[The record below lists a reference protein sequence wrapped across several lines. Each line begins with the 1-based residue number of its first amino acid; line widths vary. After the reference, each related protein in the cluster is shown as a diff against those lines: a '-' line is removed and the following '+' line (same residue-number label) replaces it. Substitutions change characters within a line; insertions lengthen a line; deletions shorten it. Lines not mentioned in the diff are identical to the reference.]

1 MKSSSILTV
10 YLVSTLGAGLACQS
24 TPANS
29 GTHQP
34 TLGPTTVA
42 AERAAVVARVD
53 GEAVTAGELQDS
65 VKGGLIRADVE
76 HLEKRHEIE
85 STGLDKLINDR
96 LVAKKAKAAGV
107 TPEALLAK
115 EVYAK
120 VQMPSDDEQKQ
131 LYDQAVASGKEL
143 PPFDEIK
150 DEIAQ
155 FIRSRKSEN
164 ALKAYTDDL
173 RTQAKVETLLPA
185 LLLPK
190 ILVEAVGPS
199 KGEAA
204 APITII
210 EFSDYECPFCGRAE
224 PTVKDVMTQYP
235 GKVRLV
241 YREYPLSI
249 HDHAEKASEAA
260 LCALDQ
266 GKYWE
271 MHEKLFENQ
280 RSLEVASLKGYARAL
295 ALDGTKFDQCLDS
308 GEKAKAV
315 EASLKAGEDAGV
327 NGTPA
332 FFINGRPL
340 FGAVPVERFKEV
352 IDAELAGG
360 KL

>member
-1 MKSSSILTV
+1 MKSTCILT
-10 YLVSTLGAGLACQS
+10 LFLAAACQS
-24 TPANS
+24 AAPVATE
-29 GTHQP
+29 TRQT

-42 AERAAVVARVD
+42 AERAAVVAKVD
-53 GEAVTAGELQDS
+53 GEPITEGELQDS

-85 STGLDKLINDR
+85 ETGLDKLINDK
-96 LVAKKAKAAGV
+96 LVAKKAKAEGV
-107 TPEALLAK
+107 TSEALLKK
-115 EVYAK
+115 EVYDK
-120 VQMPSDDEQKQ
+120 VQMPSDEEQKQ

-143 PPFDEIK
+143 PPFDQIK

-155 FIRSRKSEN
+155 FMRSRKNEG
-164 ALKAYTDDL
+164 ALKTYTDGL
-173 RTQAKVETLLPA
+173 RAQAKVETSLAP

-190 ILVEAVGPS
+190 IPVEAVGPS

-204 APITII
+204 APVTIV

-224 PTVKDVMTQYP
+224 PTVRDVIAQYQ

-249 HDHAEKASEAA
+249 HDHAQKASEAA

-280 RSLEVASLKGYARAL
+280 KSLEVESLKGYAKAL
-295 ALDGTKFDQCLDS
+295 ALDSAKFDKCLDS

-315 EASLKAGEDAGV
+315 EASLKAGEEAGV

-352 IDAELAGG
+352 IDAELGG
-360 KL
+360 KKL

>member
-1 MKSSSILTV
+1 NMMKSSRILTV
-10 YLVSTLGAGLACQS
+10 YLLGAGLACQAS
-24 TPANS
+24 PVATE
-29 GTHQP
+29 TRQP
-34 TLGPTTVA
+34 TLGATTVA

-53 GEAVTAGELQDS
+53 GAPVTEGELQDS

-85 STGLDKLINDR
+85 SNGLDKLINDK
-96 LVAKKAKAAGV
+96 LVAKKAQAAST
-107 TPEALLAK
+107 TPEALLK
-115 EVYAK
+115 KDVYDK
-120 VQMPSDDEQKQ
+120 VQVPSEAEQKQ

-155 FIRSRKSEN
+155 FIRERKNEN
-164 ALKAYTDDL
+164 ALKAYTDEL
-173 RTQAKVETLLPA
+173 RTQAKVETLLPP
-185 LLLPK
+185 LLLPR
-190 ILVEAVGPS
+190 IPVEAVGPS

-204 APITII
+204 APITIV

-224 PTVKDVMTQYP
+224 PTVRDVIEQYK

-241 YREYPLSI
+241 YREYPLSVRG
-249 HDHAEKASEAA
+249 HTRNAAEAA

-280 RSLEVASLKGYARAL
+280 KSLEVDSLKGYAKTL
-295 ALDGTKFDQCLDS
+295 ALDSTKFDKCLDS
-308 GEKAKAV
+308 GEKAKAI

-340 FGAVPVERFKEV
+340 FGAVPVERLKEV
-352 IDAELAGG
+352 IAAELGG
-360 KL
+360 KKL

>member
-1 MKSSSILTV
+1 MMKSTRILTV
-10 YLVSTLGAGLACQS
+10 YLLGAGLACQA
-24 TPANS
+24 TPAA
-29 GTHQP
+29 TETRQP
-34 TLGPTTVA
+34 TLGATTVA

-53 GEAVTAGELQDS
+53 GAPVTEGELQDS

-85 STGLDKLINDR
+85 SNGLDKLINDK
-96 LVAKKAKAAGV
+96 LIAKKAQAAGT
-107 TPEALLAK
+107 TPEALLK
-115 EVYAK
+115 KDVYDK
-120 VQMPSDDEQKQ
+120 VQVPSEAEQKQ

-155 FIRSRKSEN
+155 FIRERKNEN
-164 ALKAYTDDL
+164 ALKTYTDEL
-173 RTQAKVETLLPA
+173 RAQAKVETLLPP
-185 LLLPK
+185 LLLPR
-190 ILVEAVGPS
+190 IPVEAVGPS

-204 APITII
+204 APITIV

-224 PTVKDVMTQYP
+224 PTVKDVVDQYK

-249 HDHAEKASEAA
+249 HEHAQKASEAA

-280 RSLEVASLKGYARAL
+280 HSLDVESLKGYAKAL
-295 ALDGTKFDQCLDS
+295 SLDSAKFDKCLDT
-308 GEKAKAV
+308 GEKAKTV

-327 NGTPA
+327 SGTPA

-352 IDAELAGG
+352 IDAELGG
-360 KL
+360 KKL

>member
-1 MKSSSILTV
+1 MKSTCILM
-10 YLVSTLGAGLACQS
+10 LFLAAACQS
-24 TPANS
+24 APVT
-29 GTHQP
+29 TETRQP

-42 AERAAVVARVD
+42 AERAAVVAKVD
-53 GEAVTAGELQDS
+53 GEPITEGELQDS
-65 VKGGLIRADVE
+65 VKGGLIRADVD

-85 STGLDKLINDR
+85 ESGLDKLINDR
-96 LVAKKAKAAGV
+96 LVAKKAKAEGV
-107 TPEALLAK
+107 TSEALLK
-115 EVYAK
+115 KDVYDK
-120 VQMPSDDEQKQ
+120 VQMPSEEEQKQ

-143 PPFDEIK
+143 PPFVEIK

-155 FIRSRKSEN
+155 FMRSRKNES
-164 ALKAYTDDL
+164 ALKTYTDGL
-173 RTQAKVETLLPA
+173 RTQAKVETSLPP

-190 ILVEAVGPS
+190 IPVEAVGPS

-204 APITII
+204 APVTIV

-224 PTVKDVMTQYP
+224 PTVRDVIEQYK

-280 RSLEVASLKGYARAL
+280 KSLEVDSLKGYAKAL
-295 ALDGTKFDQCLDS
+295 ALDSSKFDKCLDS
-308 GEKAKAV
+308 GEKKNLV

-327 NGTPA
+327 SGTPA

-352 IDAELAGG
+352 IDAELGG
-360 KL
+360 KKL

>member
-1 MKSSSILTV
+1 MKSTCILM
-10 YLVSTLGAGLACQS
+10 LFGSLAIGAACQS
-24 TPANS
+24 APVTS
-29 GTHQP
+29 ETRQTT
-34 TLGPTTVA
+34 TLGPSTVA
-42 AERAAVVARVD
+42 AERTTVVAKVD
-53 GEAVTAGELQDS
+53 GENVTEGELQDS

-85 STGLDKLINDR
+85 ENGLDKLINDK
-96 LVAKKAKAAGV
+96 LVAKKAKADGV
-107 TPEALLAK
+107 TAEALLKK
-115 EVYAK
+115 EVYDK
-120 VQMPSDDEQKQ
+120 VQMPSESEQKE

-143 PPFDEIK
+143 PPFAEIK

-155 FIRSRKSEN
+155 FMRSRKNEN
-164 ALKAYTDDL
+164 ALKTYTDGL
-173 RTQAKVETLLPA
+173 RAQAKVETSLPP

-190 ILVEAVGPS
+190 IAVEAVGPS

-204 APITII
+204 APVTIV
-210 EFSDYECPFCGRAE
+210 EFSDYECPFCGRVE
-224 PTVKDVMTQYP
+224 PTVRNVIEEYK

-249 HDHAEKASEAA
+249 HDHAQKASEAA

-280 RSLEVASLKGYARAL
+280 KSLEVESLKGYAKAL
-295 ALDGTKFDQCLDS
+295 QLDSTKFDKCLDS

-340 FGAVPVERFKEV
+340 FGAVPAERFKEV
-352 IDAELAGG
+352 IDAELGG
-360 KL
+360 KKL